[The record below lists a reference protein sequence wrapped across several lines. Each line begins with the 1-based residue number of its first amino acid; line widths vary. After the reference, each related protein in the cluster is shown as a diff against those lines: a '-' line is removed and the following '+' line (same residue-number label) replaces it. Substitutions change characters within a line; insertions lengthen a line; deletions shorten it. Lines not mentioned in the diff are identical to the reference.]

1 MCIRS
6 ALVILE
12 LLNFRVEHMKTD
24 FETLKSLS
32 SHILSHL
39 QEAELTEFPID
50 KRADLIEDLAT
61 ELSVS
66 FSTDEDIKEQAIE
79 EVQDKFGDDLAENI
93 TETEMYNH
101 ARKEIIKSFSGEVLA
116 GLYLTES
123 LHDVALRVKDFLLE
137 NDNITEVYATD
148 TDLIDFLVT
157 AFKKFTAKKN

>member
-1 MCIRS
+1 
-6 ALVILE
+6 
-12 LLNFRVEHMKTD
+12 MKTD
-24 FETLKSLS
+24 FETLKNLS
-32 SHILSHL
+32 NHILSHL
-39 QEAELTEFPID
+39 QEAELTEYPID

-137 NDNITEVYATD
+137 NENITEVYATD

-157 AFKKFTAKKN
+157 SFKKYSAKKN

>member
-1 MCIRS
+1 
-6 ALVILE
+6 
-12 LLNFRVEHMKTD
+12 MKTD

-32 SHILSHL
+32 NHILSHL
-39 QEAELTEFPID
+39 QEAELTEYPID

-61 ELSVS
+61 ELNVS
-66 FSTDEDIKEQAIE
+66 FSTDEDIKDQAIE
-79 EVQDKFGDDLAENI
+79 EVQDKFGDDLAENV

-101 ARKEIIKSFSGEVLA
+101 ARKEIIKSFSGEILA

-137 NDNITEVYATD
+137 NNNITEVYATD

-157 AFKKFTAKKN
+157 SFKKFSAKKN

>member
-1 MCIRS
+1 
-6 ALVILE
+6 
-12 LLNFRVEHMKTD
+12 MKTD

-39 QEAELTEFPID
+39 QEAELTEFPSD

-66 FSTDEDIKEQAIE
+66 FSTDEDIKDQAIE

-148 TDLIDFLVT
+148 IELIDFLVT
-157 AFKKFTAKKN
+157 AFKKFSAKKN

>member
-1 MCIRS
+1 
-6 ALVILE
+6 
-12 LLNFRVEHMKTD
+12 MKTD
-24 FETLKSLS
+24 FETLKSLA
-32 SHILSHL
+32 SHILNHL
-39 QEAELTEFPID
+39 QEAELTEYPVD

-66 FSTDEDIKEQAIE
+66 FSTDEDIKDQAIE
-79 EVQDKFGDDLAENI
+79 EVQDKFGNDLAENI

-101 ARKEIIKSFSGEVLA
+101 ARKEIIKAFSGEILA

-148 TDLIDFLVT
+148 IELIDFLVT

>member
-1 MCIRS
+1 MFGYPLTINLGC
-6 ALVILE
+6 
-12 LLNFRVEHMKTD
+12 FTMKTD
-24 FETLKSLS
+24 FETLKNLS
-32 SHILSHL
+32 NHILSHL
-39 QEAELTEFPID
+39 QEAELTEYPID

-61 ELSVS
+61 ELNVS
-66 FSTDEDIKEQAIE
+66 FSTDEDIKDQAIE
-79 EVQDKFGDDLAENI
+79 EVQEKFGEDLAENI

-137 NDNITEVYATD
+137 NNNITEVYATD

-157 AFKKFTAKKN
+157 SFKKYSAKKS